1 MPAYVRVSARGPDSL
16 SRARMY
22 PETPRLTWYPAASPA
37 AGRRNLGEK
46 HRVDWVMTLA
56 PSLGAGFLRLVR
68 LTSRYRV
75 KGRENLDTIKRGPG
89 RGVWVCWHNRLLG
102 AIALHTSKNIGAL
115 ISQSRDGEL
124 IARTVSRL
132 GYAPLR
138 GSTSRGSSGVLRA
151 AMAHL
156 EGGFDVVFTVDG
168 PRGPR
173 YVVQQGAAFA
183 ARNAGVPV
191 LPVGIGATPKFVLRS
206 WDRFQI
212 PLPFSRVQVVYGEPL
227 TFARD
232 ESIDQVKRRIGEA
245 LTRVTEEADAM
256 LGVVSP

>member
-1 MPAYVRVSARGPDSL
+1 MDLA
-16 SRARMY
+16 
-22 PETPRLTWYPAASPA
+22 LTLVPP
-37 AGRRNLGEK
+37 
-46 HRVDWVMTLA
+46 
-56 PSLGAGFLRLVR
+56 LGAGFLRLVK
-68 LTSRYRV
+68 LTSRYSA
-75 KGRENLDTIKRGPG
+75 KGREHLDRIKREHG

-102 AIALHTSKNIGAL
+102 AIVLHQSRNIGAL
-115 ISQSRDGEL
+115 ISQSWHGEMISRL
-124 IARTVSRL
+124 VKRL

-138 GSTSRGSSGVLRA
+138 GSTSRGSSSVLRA
-151 AMAHL
+151 AMGHL
-156 EGGFDVVFTVDG
+156 REGYDVVFTLDG

-191 LPVGIGATPKFVLRS
+191 LPVGIGASRKVVLRS

-227 TFARD
+227 TFARNEPID
-232 ESIDQVKRRIGEA
+232 EVKRRIGNA
-245 LTRVTEEADAM
+245 LTKVTDEADAM